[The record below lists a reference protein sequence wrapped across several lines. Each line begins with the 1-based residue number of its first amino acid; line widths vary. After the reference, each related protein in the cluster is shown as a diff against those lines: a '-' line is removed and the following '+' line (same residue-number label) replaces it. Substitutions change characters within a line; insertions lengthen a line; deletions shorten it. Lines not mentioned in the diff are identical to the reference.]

1 MSGGDDLGAA
11 TLVRRAYER
20 FTAGDL
26 EGLLEQVDSDLEW
39 TYLDPSESDPE
50 PRVCHGRGEFERAL
64 KRRSSSGLKTELE
77 EVIGVGD
84 RVVVVT
90 RMPGLDGVRARQA
103 VDRNFDVVTVRS
115 ERLVSIRACH
125 DLAEAMAMLGS
136 SLEQ

>member
-1 MSGGDDLGAA
+1 MTWARRPSFGVRMSGSRPVISKGSSSKSTPTSSGPTWTQAKA
-11 TLVRRAYER
+11 T
-20 FTAGDL
+20 
-26 EGLLEQVDSDLEW
+26 
-39 TYLDPSESDPE
+39 PSHAC
-50 PRVCHGRGEFERAL
+50 VTVVGEFERAL